1 MLKNLNIWFLSS
13 LLVSLGVLIP
23 IVTVFFSFFEETSN
37 YYQIL
42 KDTFL
47 FEYIF
52 NSFILLI
59 CVLALTFI
67 IGTTCAYLVSFYKF
81 PFSNFFKW
89 SLILGFAVPPYIY
102 AYSLTAFFENY
113 GTAFTILIN
122 LFGEGEYNKYIPK
135 FDGLLGA
142 VLSLSFSLFAY
153 VYILS
158 RASFLY
164 QSQNLIDLGRSLGFS
179 KFKSLYS
186 LILPAARPAIVAGL
200 SLVAMETLA
209 EFGAV
214 DFFSINTLTTGIY
227 NSWITF
233 DDLAFSNRL
242 SFFLLIFIFACFI
255 IENFSRRNAKYHFN
269 SRGGFKHKEKITLTG
284 KKSFFA
290 FLFCFIIENYSRK
303 KAKYHFN
310 SRGGFKQKEK
320 IKLSGKKSFFAF
332 LFCFIIFFLSFLFP
346 LSQMLY
352 WTIKF
357 PENLFDID
365 IISLTLNTIYLVILS
380 SIVLILFSLLS
391 NYGNRV
397 SRNKIL
403 NFLST
408 ISISGY
414 AIPGVILAVAFITF
428 IAWFDDNVVKSLGFL
443 SIKKIFIGSI
453 LGLVLVYFVRFYS
466 LAFNGIK
473 SGYEKINISVDESSY
488 LLGYSKKKTFL
499 NIHIPFLR
507 NSLLFVAIL
516 ISLEII
522 RELPIT
528 LILRPFNFETFATT
542 AYISAS
548 EDLLEAAA
556 VPSLFLILIA
566 TLFIM
571 FTSKYILRENE
582 R

>member
-1 MLKNLNIWFLSS
+1 MFKSLNIWLISS
-13 LLVSLGVLIP
+13 ILISISVLIP
-23 IVTVFFSFFEETSN
+23 IFTVSISFFENTSN

-42 KDTFL
+42 KETFL
-47 FEYIF
+47 AEYIL
-52 NSFILLI
+52 NSIILLVS
-59 CVLALTFI
+59 VLILTFF
-67 IGTTCAYLVSFYKF
+67 IGIGCAYLVSFYKF
-81 PFSNFFKW
+81 PLCDFFKW
-89 SLILGFAVPPYIY
+89 ALILSFAVPPYIY

-113 GTAFTILIN
+113 GTAFTILKN
-122 LFGEGEYNKYIPK
+122 LFGEANYNQNIPK
-135 FDGLLGA
+135 FDGILGA
-142 VLSLSFSLFAY
+142 ILSLSFSLFAY
-153 VYILS
+153 VYILT

-164 QSQNLIDLGRSLGFS
+164 QSQNLIDLGRNLGFS
-179 KFKSLYS
+179 KFKSIFS
-186 LILPAARPAIVAGL
+186 LILPSARPAIVAGL

-242 SFFLLIFIFACFI
+242 SFFLLLFIFALFI
-255 IENFSRRNAKYHFN
+255 LEN
-269 SRGGFKHKEKITLTG
+269 L
-284 KKSFFA
+284 
-290 FLFCFIIENYSRK
+290 SRK
-303 KAKYHFN
+303 KARYHLN
-310 SRGGFKQKEK
+310 VRGGFKQKEK
-320 IKLSGKKSFFAF
+320 IQLSGSKSFLAF
-332 LFCFIIFFLSFLFP
+332 IFCFTIFSLSFLFP

-357 PENLFDID
+357 PENLFDLQ
-365 IISLTLNTIYLVILS
+365 LTDLLLNTLYLVFLS
-380 SIVLILFSLLS
+380 SIVLIIFSLIS

-397 SRNKIL
+397 SNNKTL
-403 NFLST
+403 NILST
-408 ISISGY
+408 LSISGY
-414 AIPGVILAVAFITF
+414 AIPGVILAIAFITF
-428 IAWFDDNVVKSLGFL
+428 IAWFDESIVKSLGFL
-443 SIKKIFIGSI
+443 SIKKLFIGSV

-473 SGYEKINISVDESSY
+473 SGYEKINISVDESAY
-488 LLGYSKKKTFL
+488 LLGFSKRKTFM

-507 NSLLFVAIL
+507 NSLLFIIIL
-516 ISLEII
+516 ISLEIV

-566 TLFIM
+566 SLFIIV
-571 FTSKYILRENE
+571 TSKYILRETND
-582 R
+582 

>member
-1 MLKNLNIWFLSS
+1 MFKNFNIWFISS
-13 LLVSLGVLIP
+13 LIISVGVLIP
-23 IVTVFFSFFEETSN
+23 IFTVFFSFFENTSN

-42 KDTFL
+42 KETFL
-47 FEYIF
+47 AEYIT
-52 NSFILLI
+52 NSAILLI
-59 CVLALTFI
+59 SVLILTFF
-67 IGTTCAYLVSFYKF
+67 IGTGCAYLVSFYQF
-81 PFSNFFKW
+81 PLSNFFKW
-89 SLILGFAVPPYIY
+89 SLILSFAVPPYIY
-102 AYSLTAFFENY
+102 AFSLTAFFENY
-113 GTAFTILIN
+113 GTAFTILTNI
-122 LFGEGEYNKYIPK
+122 FGEANYNKNIPK

-142 VLSLSFSLFAY
+142 ILSLSFSLFAY

-164 QSQNLIDLGRSLGFS
+164 QSQNLIDLGRNLGFS
-179 KFKSLYS
+179 KFKSLYA

-200 SLVAMETLA
+200 SLVSMETLA

-242 SFFLLIFIFACFI
+242 SFFLLIFIFVIFI
-255 IENFSRRNAKYHFN
+255 LEN
-269 SRGGFKHKEKITLTG
+269 I
-284 KKSFFA
+284 
-290 FLFCFIIENYSRK
+290 SRK
-303 KAKYHFN
+303 KAKYHLN
-310 SRGGFKQKEK
+310 TKGGFKQKEK
-320 IKLSGKKSFFAF
+320 IKLSGKNSFFAF
-332 LFCFIIFFLSFLFP
+332 IFCFIIFFLSFLFP

-357 PENLFDID
+357 PENLYDLNV
-365 IISLTLNTIYLVILS
+365 ISLTLNTLYLVFLS
-380 SIVLILFSLLS
+380 SSILIIFSLIS

-397 SRNKIL
+397 TKNKIL
-403 NFLST
+403 NLMST
-408 ISISGY
+408 LSISGY

-428 IAWFDDNVVKSLGFL
+428 ISWFDENFVKQLGFL
-443 SIKKIFIGSI
+443 SIKKIFIGSV
-453 LGLVLVYFVRFYS
+453 LGLVIVYFVRFYS

-488 LLGYSKKKTFL
+488 LLGYSKKKTFMK
-499 NIHIPFLR
+499 IHIPYLR
-507 NSLLFVAIL
+507 NSLLFVCIL

-542 AYISAS
+542 AFISAS

-566 TLFIM
+566 TIFIM
-571 FTSKYILRENE
+571 FTSKYILRENDE
-582 R
+582 

>member
-1 MLKNLNIWFLSS
+1 MFKNLNIWFISS
-13 LLVSLGVLIP
+13 LIVSLGVLIP
-23 IVTVFFSFFEETSN
+23 IITVSLSFFEDTSN

-47 FEYIF
+47 LEYIF
-52 NSFILLI
+52 NSIILLVS
-59 CVLALTFI
+59 VLILTFI
-67 IGTTCAYLVSFYKF
+67 IGTTCAYLVSFYIF
-81 PFSNFFKW
+81 PLSNFFKW
-89 SLILGFAVPPYIY
+89 ALILSFAVPPYIY

-113 GTAFTILIN
+113 GTAFTILTN
-122 LFGEGEYNKYIPK
+122 VLGEGTYNKHIPK

-142 VLSLSFSLFAY
+142 ILSLSFSLFAY

-164 QSQNLIDLGRSLGFS
+164 QSQNQIDLGRSLGFS
-179 KFKSLYS
+179 KLKSLYS
-186 LILPAARPAIVAGL
+186 LILPSARPAIVAGL

-227 NSWITF
+227 NSWIAF
-233 DDLAFSNRL
+233 DDLAFSNQL
-242 SFFLLIFIFACFI
+242 SFFLLLFIFALFI
-255 IENFSRRNAKYHFN
+255 IEN
-269 SRGGFKHKEKITLTG
+269 L
-284 KKSFFA
+284 
-290 FLFCFIIENYSRK
+290 SRK

-310 SRGGFKQKEK
+310 SKGGFKQKEK

-332 LFCFIIFFLSFLFP
+332 MFCFIIFFLSFLFP

-357 PENLFDID
+357 PENFFDID
-365 IISLTLNTIYLVILS
+365 VVTLTLNTVYLVFLS
-380 SIVLILFSLLS
+380 SIVLIVFSLIS

-397 SRNKIL
+397 SKNKFL

-408 ISISGY
+408 LSISGY

-428 IAWFDDNVVKSLGFL
+428 IAWFDENIVKSLGFL
-443 SIKKIFIGSI
+443 SIKKVFIGSI

-566 TLFIM
+566 TVFIM
-571 FTSKYILRENE
+571 LTSKYILREK
-582 R
+582 

>member
-1 MLKNLNIWFLSS
+1 MFRYLNLWLLSS
-13 LLVSLGVLIP
+13 LIVSISVLIP
-23 IVTVFFSFFEETSN
+23 IFTVFFSFFEETSN
-37 YYQIL
+37 YYEIL
-42 KDTFL
+42 KNTFL
-47 FEYIF
+47 AEYIF
-52 NSFILLI
+52 NSLILLI
-59 CVLALTFI
+59 CVLILTFLIGI
-67 IGTTCAYLVSFYKF
+67 ICAYLVSFYKF
-81 PFSNFFKW
+81 PLSEFFKW
-89 SLILGFAVPPYIY
+89 ALILSFAVPPYIY
-102 AYSLTAFFENY
+102 AFSLTAFFENF
-113 GTAFTILIN
+113 GTAFTILTN
-122 LFGEGEYNKYIPK
+122 LFGEGDYNKHIPK
-135 FDGLLGA
+135 FDGVLGA
-142 VLSLSFSLFAY
+142 ILSMAFSLYAY
-153 VYILS
+153 VYILT

-179 KFKSLYS
+179 KFKALRS

-242 SFFLLIFIFACFI
+242 SFFLLIFIFALFI
-255 IENFSRRNAKYHFN
+255 IENFSRKNAKYHLN
-269 SRGGFKHKEKITLTG
+269 NRGGFK
-284 KKSFFA
+284 
-290 FLFCFIIENYSRK
+290 R
-303 KAKYHFN
+303 
-310 SRGGFKQKEK
+310 KEK
-320 IKLSGKKSFFAF
+320 IKLSGKNSFFAF
-332 LFCFIIFFLSFLFP
+332 AFCFVIFFLSFLFP

-357 PENLFDID
+357 PENLFDLQIVK
-365 IISLTLNTIYLVILS
+365 LTLNTLYLVTLS
-380 SIVLILFSLLS
+380 SSVLIIFSLIS

-397 SRNKIL
+397 SKNKTL
-403 NFLST
+403 NLLST
-408 ISISGY
+408 LSISGY

-428 IAWFDDNVVKSLGFL
+428 VAWFDENFVKAMGFL
-443 SIKKIFIGSI
+443 SIKKFFIGSI

-473 SGYEKINISVDESSY
+473 SGYEKINMSVDESSY
-488 LLGYSKKKTFL
+488 LLGYSKQKTFM
-499 NIHIPFLR
+499 NIHVPFLR
-507 NSLLFVAIL
+507 NSLLFVFIL

-566 TLFIM
+566 TIFIM
-571 FTSKYILRENE
+571 FTSKYILREK
-582 R
+582 

>member
-1 MLKNLNIWFLSS
+1 MRINFWYISS
-13 LLVSLGVLIP
+13 LFISIFVIIP
-23 IVTVFFSFFEETSN
+23 ILTVFLSFFETTSN

-47 FEYIF
+47 LEYIS
-52 NSFILLI
+52 NSIILLLS
-59 CVLALTFI
+59 VLILTFL
-67 IGTTCAYLVSFYKF
+67 IGTGTAYLVSFYRF
-81 PFSNFFKW
+81 PLSNFFKW
-89 SLILGFAVPPYIY
+89 ALILSFAVPPYIY

-113 GTAFTILIN
+113 GTAYSILKS
-122 LFGEGEYNKYIPK
+122 LFGDKNYNLYIPK
-135 FDGLLGA
+135 FDGMLG
-142 VLSLSFSLFAY
+142 VILSLSFSLFAY
-153 VYILS
+153 VYILA

-164 QSQNLIDLGRSLGFS
+164 QSQNFIDLGKNLGFTN
-179 KFKSLYS
+179 FKTLYTI
-186 LILPAARPAIVAGL
+186 ILPAARPAIVAGL

-233 DDLAFSNRL
+233 DDLAFANQL
-242 SFFLLIFIFACFI
+242 SFFLLLFIFALFI
-255 IENFSRRNAKYHFN
+255 LENLSRN
-269 SRGGFKHKEKITLTG
+269 
-284 KKSFFA
+284 
-290 FLFCFIIENYSRK
+290 

-310 SRGGFKQKEK
+310 AKGGFKQKH
-320 IKLSGKKSFFAF
+320 KSQLNGTKSIAAF
-332 LFCFIIFFLSFLFP
+332 LFCFFIFFLSFLFP

-357 PENLFDID
+357 PENLFDLQIID
-365 IISLTLNTIYLVILS
+365 ILSNTLYLVILS
-380 SIVLILFSLLS
+380 SFVLIMFSLIS

-397 SRNKIL
+397 TKNKTL
-403 NFLST
+403 NILST
-408 ISISGY
+408 LSISGY

-428 IAWFDDNVVKSLGFL
+428 IAWFDESVVKNLGLF

-488 LLGYSKKKTFL
+488 LLGYSKRKTFM

-507 NSLLFVAIL
+507 NSLLFVCIL

-566 TLFIM
+566 TFFIIV
-571 FTSKYILRENE
+571 TSKYILRDNNE
-582 R
+582 